1 MDVMDAIRA
10 RFSVRSFK
18 HYDIEDSKL
27 ERVMEAARLAPSAR
41 NLQEWR
47 FVVVRN
53 EETREALSE
62 AANGQRFLAEAP
74 AVIVGC
80 AITSEHVMSCGLHCF
95 PIDVSIAM
103 AYMTLAA
110 VEEGLG
116 TCWVGAFSEERVH
129 DVLGIPRE
137 VIIVGL
143 LPIGYPDAEAPPKKR
158 LPLNEIMM
166 LEEWRGE

>member
-1 MDVMDAIRA
+1 MDVMDAIQQ
-10 RFSVRSFK
+10 RFSVRKFK
-18 HYDIEDSKL
+18 DYDIEDERL
-27 ERVMEAARLAPSAR
+27 ERVIEAARLASSAR

-53 EETREALSE
+53 EKMRQSLAE
-62 AANGQRFLAEAP
+62 AANGQQFVAEAP

-80 AITSEHVMSCGLHCF
+80 AVTSEHVMSCGLHCF

-110 VEEGLG
+110 VEEELG
-116 TCWVGAFSEERVH
+116 TCWIGAFNADKVR
-129 DVLGIPRE
+129 DLLGIPDD
-137 VIIVGL
+137 VIVVGL

-158 LPLNEIMM
+158 HDLNEIMM
-166 LEEWRGE
+166 EERWED

>member
-1 MDVMDAIRA
+1 MTVMDAIRQ
-10 RFSVRSFK
+10 RFSVRKFK
-18 HYDIEDSKL
+18 PFEIEEEKL
-27 ERVMEAARLAPSAR
+27 NRVLEAARLAPSAR

-47 FVVVRN
+47 FVVVRDPAV
-53 EETREALSE
+53 REALSE
-62 AANGQRFLAEAP
+62 AANGQRFVAEAP

-80 AITSEHVMSCGLHCF
+80 AVNTEHIMSCGLHCF

-116 TCWVGAFSEERVH
+116 TCWVGAFNADRVH
-129 DVLGIPRE
+129 ALLGIPDE
-137 VIIVGL
+137 VVIVGL

-158 LPLNEIMM
+158 LSLDEIVMF
-166 LEEWRGE
+166 ERWTG